1 MTVQLVPMRW
11 WHIERL
17 EPIELE
23 LFGAER
29 WPAATFWSELAEAST
44 RYYRVLA
51 DGPGPDDGDIV
62 GYGGLCT
69 YGDESWVQNIAVTGS
84 RQGQGLGAL
93 LLDDLLAEA
102 ARRRSV
108 HVALEVR
115 ADNVRAQ
122 RLYARR
128 GFEQVAIR
136 RGYYQPSN
144 TDALV
149 MVREENGSA

>member
-1 MTVQLVPMRW
+1 MQLTAMRW

-17 EPIELE
+17 GPIEE
-23 LFGAER
+23 DLFAAER
-29 WPAATFWSELAEAST
+29 WPPATFWSELAERGT
-44 RYYRVLA
+44 RYYRVLT
-51 DGPGPDDGDIV
+51 DGEDVI
-62 GYGGLCT
+62 GYGGLCS
-69 YGDESWVQNIAVTGS
+69 YGEESWVQNIAVARS

-102 ARRRSV
+102 ARRKSV

-115 ADNVRAQ
+115 ADNVTAQ

-128 GFEQVAIR
+128 GFEQVAVR